1 MRQKAKQIQEARI
14 IWTVVHLQPP
24 YKDNKQKLSNKH
36 TLQIRRST
44 RQRIRLYTIL
54 YTTLKKTKNKNK
66 NYTKKGDKRQNWDTR
81 SNGDTPTLI
90 KYLQ

>member
-1 MRQKAKQIQEARI
+1 MWSHPSSLVSIAN
-14 IWTVVHLQPP
+14 LQL
-24 YKDNKQKLSNKH
+24 YFEKQKVVL
-36 TLQIRRST
+36 LQG
-44 RQRIRLYTIL
+44 IRLYTIL
-54 YTTLKKTKNKNK
+54 YTTLNKQKTKNKNK

>member
-1 MRQKAKQIQEARI
+1 MRQKAKQIQQARI

-44 RQRIRLYTIL
+44 RMQCISKSKKLY
-54 YTTLKKTKNKNK
+54 Y
-66 NYTKKGDKRQNWDTR
+66 YKGSVYIQYY
-81 SNGDTPTLI
+81 I
-90 KYLQ
+90 QH